1 MIRLSRRPGVRV
13 TAMAAILAGT
23 GLVLSGAASAAG
35 RQVVRASLEYTCR
48 APAGWQPI
56 PAQVTVGI
64 PGTATAGQAI
74 RPTAPAITVTLP
86 RADGEH
92 LAKLNASKVSLTPQ
106 VRGEAA
112 ANGTPMA
119 DPWLL
124 KTVSAPVPAHDDLV
138 LQVPGAVQPVAA
150 RAAGNVTF
158 TAADLSLLLAP
169 QITHESTA
177 TQAPSATAIPAP
189 SATASPAPSAT
200 TSPAT
205 SPTTSPAPMR
215 LSCTLNPGQTATLA
229 TVPVVATA
237 GPAAAP
243 PQTPNGH
250 FLTGLWQSAPG
261 GSFSGKTGKTK
272 QVTLKD
278 AATGAVIACASS
290 IISGTFKFGQQLPP
304 AGLASFSSVTLLT
317 CTGPGGK
324 TFTVTT
330 SASASHPWL
339 LNGQS
344 FDPTTSV
351 PTVTISGIMAT
362 IGASGCSATV
372 AGPSPTVPGTVE
384 GTNPV
389 VVPILG
395 NPANNLSLSP
405 TGGNLHIWN
414 VKGCSGLFSS
424 GDVLTFTALYTS
436 TTLAQ
441 YVAQAECPPFPVNT
455 GFPFNPHFKLPGF
468 PHKGAFVNNPL
479 PAQGCAFIKGFTN
492 VPKLNGAALVGPGF
506 GNIQNGKR
514 TISNPSHN
522 GYIQLDST
530 GKLYYKP
537 CSGNAPKCKAID
549 GLPPVTATLLGFG
562 FVPTTATLQIT
573 QAGTLNIVSLGN
585 TAGLTSSEVQS
596 LASIRVEKVLVNGA
610 PLNVGNN
617 CRTVR
622 PFPLVLS
629 AGSGYSLDSGGVL
642 NGTITVPPF
651 TGCGV
656 GENLDPIFN
665 ATVSGPG
672 NFVQLTQGNL
682 CINWNTT
689 GNSPGAA
696 EGCPASAPKPIR

>member
-1 MIRLSRRPGVRV
+1 M
-13 TAMAAILAGT
+13 AMAVILAGT
-23 GLVLSGAASAAG
+23 GLVLSGAAPAAG
-35 RQVVRASLEYTCR
+35 RQVTQASQNYTCR

-64 PGTATAGQAI
+64 PGTATAGQPI
-74 RPTAPAITVTLP
+74 RPTTPAITVTLP
-86 RADGEH
+86 PADSEH
-92 LAKLNASKVSLTPQ
+92 LAELNASKVSFTAQ

-112 ANGTPMA
+112 GNGSSVA

-124 KTVSAPVPAHDDLV
+124 KTVSAPVPAHGDLV
-138 LQVPGAVQPVAA
+138 LQVPGAVQPVTAH
-150 RAAGNVTF
+150 AAGNVTF
-158 TAADLSLLLAP
+158 TAAGLSLLLAP
-169 QITHESTA
+169 RITHGATASPATSATA
-177 TQAPSATAIPAP
+177 TPAPSAIPSPAP

-200 TSPAT
+200 ASPAL
-205 SPTTSPAPMR
+205 MR
-215 LSCTLNPGQTATLA
+215 LSCTINPGQTATLA

-237 GPAAAP
+237 GPAAAAT
-243 PQTPNGH
+243 QTANGH

-261 GSFSGKTGKTK
+261 GSFSGTTK
-272 QVTLKD
+272 RVTLTD
-278 AATGAVIACASS
+278 AATGTVIACTSS
-290 IISGTFKFGQQLPP
+290 TISGTFKFAQQLP
-304 AGLASFSSVTLLT
+304 AVGLASFSSVTLLT

-330 SASASHPWL
+330 SASADHPWL

-344 FDPTTSV
+344 FDQATSV
-351 PTVTISGIMAT
+351 PAVTISGIMAT
-362 IGASGCSATV
+362 IGTPGCSATV
-372 AGPSPTVPGTVE
+372 AGPSSTVPGTVE

-389 VVPILG
+389 VQVVANLENELTLG
-395 NPANNLSLSP
+395 P

-414 VKGCSGLFSS
+414 VSGCSGLFNS
-424 GDVLTFTALYTS
+424 GDALTLTATYSGTP
-436 TTLAQ
+436 AE
-441 YVAQAECPPFPVNT
+441 YVAPAVCPPFPVKD
-455 GFPFNPHFKLPGF
+455 GFPFNSHFKLPDF
-468 PHKGAFVNNPL
+468 PHKGAFIFTPA

-522 GYIQLDST
+522 GYIQLNST

-537 CSGNAPKCKAID
+537 CPGSAPRCKAID

-585 TAGLTSSEVQS
+585 TSGLTSSEVQS

-617 CRTVR
+617 CHTVR

-629 AGSGYSLDSGGVL
+629 AGAGYSLDSGGVL
-642 NGTITVPPF
+642 SGTITVPPF

-682 CINWNTT
+682 CINWNVT
-689 GNSPGAA
+689 GNFPGAA
-696 EGCPASAPKPIR
+696 EGCPANVPKPVR